1 MPKTAKEVDLFWKRL
16 EAERHDQT
24 WLHPVARKADPAP
37 EQAKLDNRI
46 RDNVMFHAG
55 RYYEGARDPK
65 AVRAHLN
72 AQKIIDR
79 EKNGK

>member
-24 WLHPVARKADPAP
+24 WLHPVARNFDPAP
-37 EQAKLDNRI
+37 EEAKVDNRV
-46 RDNVMFHAG
+46 RDNIMFHAG

-65 AVRAHLN
+65 AVRAHKN
-72 AQKIIDR
+72 AQAII
-79 EKNGK
+79 EKEKKK

>member
-1 MPKTAKEVDLFWKRL
+1 MPKTAKDVDLFWKRL

-24 WLHPVARKADPAP
+24 WLHPVTRKLDPAP
-37 EQAKLDNRI
+37 AQAKVDNRV